1 MLGVGRPLL
10 FSLLPK
16 QHHVRPLSTFD
27 SIVLKVA
34 SSPAVHFIEDS
45 LASIHDS
52 VGLPWWATIMLSTAA
67 ARTLIVLP
75 AHITQQKVASKRM
88 IIAKEMSTDIIPAME
103 KASMK
108 MVKMGKKSKP
118 QAMRDMKQLAGQI
131 HAQKVKG
138 MNCHLAKL
146 STPMICQIPIW
157 VCSSVALRNLAL
169 MRHADFRLST
179 SPVEERFI
187 QLSTEG
193 PFWCSNLCVEDPTL
207 LVPLLVGTFF
217 AANVWISGNRLAKA
231 TEHLPSRG
239 QTIFT
244 AVLYS
249 ISALMVPLAA
259 YQPAA
264 VGIYWMTS
272 GAMAVLL
279 NLLLMEPRFR
289 RLVRIP
295 FVEQEPQ
302 RPYHQLRENFHK
314 AIGMKAK

>member
-1 MLGVGRPLL
+1 MLGAGRPLL
-10 FSLLPK
+10 SSLLLK
-16 QHHVRPLSTFD
+16 HHHVRSISTFD
-27 SIVLKVA
+27 SIVMKVS
-34 SSPAVHFIEDS
+34 SSPAVHFIEDG
-45 LASIHDS
+45 LAAVHDS
-52 VGLPWWATIMLSTAA
+52 VGLPWWATIVLSTAV
-67 ARTLIVLP
+67 ARTFIFLP
-75 AHITQQKVASKRM
+75 AHITQQKVATKRM
-88 IIAKEMSTDIIPAME
+88 IIAKEMSTEIIPAME
-103 KASMK
+103 QASMK
-108 MVKMGKKSKP
+108 LVQMKKKTKA

-131 HAQKVKG
+131 HAQKVVG

-146 STPMICQIPIW
+146 TTPMLCQIPVW

-169 MRHADFRLST
+169 MRHADFRIST

-207 LVPLLVGTFF
+207 LVPVLVGTFF

-244 AVLYS
+244 TVLYS

-259 YQPAA
+259 YQPSA
-264 VGIYWMTS
+264 VGLYWMTS

>member
-1 MLGVGRPLL
+1 MLGAGRPLL
-10 FSLLPK
+10 SSLLPK
-16 QHHVRPLSTFD
+16 HHHVRSISTFD

-34 SSPAVHFIEDS
+34 SSPAVHCIEDG

-52 VGLPWWATIMLSTAA
+52 VGLPWWATIMLSTAV
-67 ARTLIVLP
+67 ARTFIFLP
-75 AHITQQKVASKRM
+75 AHITQQKVATKRM
-88 IIAKEMSTDIIPAME
+88 ILAKEMSTDIIPAME

-108 MVKMGKKSKP
+108 LVQMGKKSKP

-146 STPMICQIPIW
+146 TTPMLCQIPIW
-157 VCSSVALRNLAL
+157 VCASVALRNLAL
-169 MRHADFRLST
+169 MRHADFRIST

-193 PFWCSNLCVEDPTL
+193 PFWCSNLCAEDPTL
-207 LVPLLVGTFF
+207 LVPVLVGTFF

-259 YQPAA
+259 YQPSA
-264 VGIYWMTS
+264 VGLYWMTS

-295 FVEQEPQ
+295 YVEQEPQ